1 DYNTSEKVEGLFK
14 DLFEET
20 PLAKEGDKPEKKVK
34 PEFLTF
40 IGKSSLQ
47 EFLKDKEPNEV
58 LLFIGWFSHEQL
70 SLDLVE
76 ISKELSEKAEA
87 IRQLKTEVE
96 QKQALQEQI
105 SRQEKASL
113 NQLTQ

>member
-1 DYNTSEKVEGLFK
+1 MTHDQMTIN
-14 DLFEET
+14 
-20 PLAKEGDKPEKKVK
+20 PPAKEGDKPEKKVK
-34 PEFLTF
+34 PEFPTF

-58 LLFIGWFSHEQL
+58 LLFM
-70 SLDLVE
+70 E

-96 QKQALQEQI
+96 QKQDLQEQI
-105 SRQEKASL
+105 SRQEEASL